1 MRAARVVPGSGPVVT
16 FARWVGISRQIGPP
30 MRFTTLKGVGYQRFF
45 RLTPAYASSDQ
56 TKASHYPLDAGFL
69 AVFLVPLAFAPVDL
83 AAEPFA
89 VAFFEADALV
99 ELVFEELDF
108 AGADFA
114 ADVFAAAALV
124 VPDFAA
130 PDFALEDFVVED
142 FVERV
147 LLFLSPP
154 GNAFPTAFTAS
165 VAKSPTDPATLPAVL
180 PTFLTTLPAS
190 GIGCSPF
197 MRPST
202 GRSSIRHADA
212 VPLEREARSVHQA
225 GHVHIGDRDR

>member
-1 MRAARVVPGSGPVVT
+1 
-16 FARWVGISRQIGPP
+16 

-69 AVFLVPLAFAPVDL
+69 AVFLVPFAFAPVDL
-83 AAEPFA
+83 VPVDLAAVPLAA
-89 VAFFEADALV
+89 VFFEADAFV
-99 ELVFEELDF
+99 ALVFEELDF

-114 ADVFAAAALV
+114 ADVFVAAAVV

-130 PDFALEDFVVED
+130 PDFALEEV
-142 FVERV
+142 VERV
-147 LLFLSPP
+147 LFFLSRP
-154 GNAFPTAFTAS
+154 GNALPTAFTAS

>member
-1 MRAARVVPGSGPVVT
+1 MG
-16 FARWVGISRQIGPP
+16 
-30 MRFTTLKGVGYQRFF
+30 
-45 RLTPAYASSDQ
+45 
-56 TKASHYPLDAGFL
+56 AGFR
-69 AVFLVPLAFAPVDL
+69 AVVFLVPLAFAPVDL
-83 AAEPFA
+83 AAEPLA

-114 ADVFAAAALV
+114 ADVFAAAALGALDFAEL
-124 VPDFAA
+124 DFAA
-130 PDFALEDFVVED
+130 LDFALEDFALEDFV
-142 FVERV
+142 ERV
-147 LLFLSPP
+147 LFFLSPP
-154 GNAFPTAFTAS
+154 GNALPTAFIAS

-202 GRSSIRHADA
+202 GRSSIRNADA
-212 VPLEREARSVHQA
+212 VPLEREARSVHEG
-225 GHVHIGDRDR
+225 GHVHLGHPDR